1 MAQQRHEADHAPLA
15 VPERHRRRVDDRGST
30 LVEIV
35 IAITL
40 LAVIVVP
47 VLAGLT
53 MATKASAVSR
63 AASNVETALIN
74 AVDRVNR
81 SDAEANGLCDYFP
94 YARAAVVTQ
103 GWTPGE
109 VTTRTE
115 YLDLAS
121 NSWVQG
127 PPTAEGCPG
136 GLYHAGLIQ
145 RVTITVTDPD
155 RHVSRSI
162 QVVKSNV

>member
-1 MAQQRHEADHAPLA
+1 MHETVDQHRNRRDGRRGDH
-15 VPERHRRRVDDRGST
+15 GST

-40 LAVIVVP
+40 LGVVVVP
-47 VLAGLT
+47 VLAGLAA
-53 MATKASAVSR
+53 ATRASAAAR

-81 SDAEANGLCDYFP
+81 SDAEANSLCDYFT

-103 GWTPGE
+103 GWTESE
-109 VTTRTE
+109 VSTVTE
-115 YLDLAS
+115 YLDLTA
-121 NSWVQG
+121 NAWVQG

-136 GLYHAGLIQ
+136 GIYQTGLIQ
-145 RVTITVTDPD
+145 RVTITVTDPSG
-155 RHVSRSI
+155 RVSRTL

>member
-1 MAQQRHEADHAPLA
+1 MTHPPAAPPTPPAARDPQRRHAG
-15 VPERHRRRVDDRGST
+15 DRGST

-81 SDAEANGLCDYFP
+81 SDAETHSLCDYHP

-103 GWTPGE
+103 GWSPSE

-121 NSWVQG
+121 GSWVQG

>member
-1 MAQQRHEADHAPLA
+1 MHRDNPPPTAPPA
-15 VPERHRRRVDDRGST
+15 HRRRATDRGST

-40 LAVIVVP
+40 LGIIVVP
-47 VLAGLT
+47 ILAGLAV
-53 MATKASAVSR
+53 ATKASAVSR
-63 AASNVETALIN
+63 AASNVETSLIN

-81 SDAEANGLCDYFP
+81 ADAETNGLCDYYS

-103 GWTPGE
+103 GWSDNE
-109 VTTRTE
+109 ISTTTE
-115 YLDLAS
+115 YLDLGS
-121 NSWVQG
+121 GSWVQG

-136 GLYHAGLIQ
+136 GLYSTGLIQ
-145 RVTITVTDPD
+145 RVTIRVTDPN